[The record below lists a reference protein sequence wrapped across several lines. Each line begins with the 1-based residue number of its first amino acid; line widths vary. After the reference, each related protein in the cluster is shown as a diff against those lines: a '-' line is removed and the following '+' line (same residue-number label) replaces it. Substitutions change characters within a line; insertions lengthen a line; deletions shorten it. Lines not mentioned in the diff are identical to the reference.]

1 MWPLLFFKGI
11 FIYESDNIE
20 EEFIMLAFVRCT
32 GSKHCAIRVHLP
44 GYEVKQGKVTVYLT
58 LEGFRKEY

>member
-44 GYEVKQGKVTVYLT
+44 GYEVKTRQSYCVLNSGR
-58 LEGFRKEY
+58 F